1 MVLWESMMFFYGDI
15 MGISWDQTST
25 TNIGMIGKSTRNRGV
40 NTVLPLN
47 SMGFP
52 MKEVAVPVGDLNMS
66 STVG

>member
-1 MVLWESMMFFYGDI
+1 